1 MKLKSLKLN
10 NFRNYKES
18 KIDFFEGIN
27 VFYGENAQGK
37 TNILEAVY
45 IFSSSKSHRGVKD
58 KELILFGEEKGEIEI
73 NFEAQEREQNAK
85 IELFSKY
92 NKKLYIND
100 IEQRKKKALLG
111 VFSTVIFSPEDLFLI
126 KEGPENR
133 RKFMDT
139 DISQLRPKYY
149 SLIKEYK
156 KIIDLKNNLL
166 KKENPDIALIE
177 VYNEKLAQ
185 LSAKITVHRHQFI
198 EKLSSLAV
206 LAGKYIS
213 DNKEEIEIIYK
224 PNLEEKYELDINDI
238 YLKYKKI
245 YKKNIENEIFKRS
258 CLYGPHRDDVKFII
272 NGKDAKIYASQGQQR
287 SAVLSLKLAEYE
299 FMKEVLGEP
308 PILLLDDIL
317 SELDLKRQEKLL
329 KFIRENQTIITCT
342 DKDLYE
348 GFKYPYKIF
357 NVIKGEIF

>member
-45 IFSSSKSHRGVKD
+45 IFSSAKSHRGVKD

-73 NFEAQEREQNAK
+73 NFESQEREQSAK

-133 RKFMDT
+133 RRFMDT
-139 DISQLRPKYY
+139 DISQLN
-149 SLIKEYK
+149 
-156 KIIDLKNNLL
+156 IIL
-166 KKENPDIALIE
+166 
-177 VYNEKLAQ
+177 
-185 LSAKITVHRHQFI
+185 
-198 EKLSSLAV
+198 
-206 LAGKYIS
+206 
-213 DNKEEIEIIYK
+213 
-224 PNLEEKYELDINDI
+224 
-238 YLKYKKI
+238 
-245 YKKNIENEIFKRS
+245 
-258 CLYGPHRDDVKFII
+258 
-272 NGKDAKIYASQGQQR
+272 
-287 SAVLSLKLAEYE
+287 
-299 FMKEVLGEP
+299 
-308 PILLLDDIL
+308 
-317 SELDLKRQEKLL
+317 
-329 KFIRENQTIITCT
+329 
-342 DKDLYE
+342 
-348 GFKYPYKIF
+348 
-357 NVIKGEIF
+357 